1 MTKTMKY
8 DEIRL
13 NRTALSR
20 SIAYIIYMVAS
31 LYMSD
36 VYVDNEYSLERSAFF
51 YGLLDKNKQDLIESL
66 CIDFMEE
73 EVLDKL
79 PKGFLDQPI
88 AMSIKFLRKNKLYA
102 AVFEND
108 IGALWMTATPSREPF
123 FIAGIFVRSEADELE
138 TGQAAIA

>member
-1 MTKTMKY
+1 MTKTMKC
-8 DEIRL
+8 DEIRF
-13 NRTALSR
+13 NRTACSR
-20 SIAYIIYMVAS
+20 SIAYIIYMIVS
-31 LYMSD
+31 LYMQE
-36 VYVDNEYSLERSAFF
+36 VHVTNEYSLERSAFF
-51 YGLLDKNKQDLIESL
+51 YGLFDKNKQDRIESL

-88 AMSIKFLRKNKLYA
+88 AMSIKFLKKDKFYTV
-102 AVFEND
+102 VFEND

>member
-1 MTKTMKY
+1 MTKTMNH
-8 DEIRL
+8 DEIRF
-13 NRTALSR
+13 NRAAYSR
-20 SIAYIIYMVAS
+20 SIAYIIYMVVS
-31 LYMSD
+31 LYILD
-36 VYVDNEYSLERSAFF
+36 VQVTDDACLERSGFF
-51 YGLLDKNKQDLIESL
+51 YGLLNKNRQVRIGSR

-88 AMSIKFLRKNKLYA
+88 SLSIKFLKKSRLYA
-102 AVFEND
+102 VVFEND

-123 FIAGIFVRSEADELE
+123 FAAGIFERDVAGELE

>member
-20 SIAYIIYMVAS
+20 SIAYIIYMVAA

-51 YGLLDKNKQDLIESL
+51 YGLFDKNKQDRIESL

>member
-1 MTKTMKY
+1 MTKTMKC
-8 DEIRL
+8 DEIRF
-13 NRTALSR
+13 NRTACSR
-20 SIAYIIYMVAS
+20 SIAYIIYMIVS
-31 LYMSD
+31 LYMQE
-36 VYVDNEYSLERSAFF
+36 VHVTNEACLERSGFF
-51 YGLLDKNKQDLIESL
+51 YDLLNKARQDHIGSL

-108 IGALWMTATPSREPF
+108 IGAVWMTATPSREPF

>member
-13 NRTALSR
+13 NRTAFSR
-20 SIAYIIYMVAS
+20 SIAYIIYMVS
-31 LYMSD
+31 TLYMTD
-36 VYVDNEYSLERSAFF
+36 VYVNNEYSLERSAFF
-51 YGLLDKNKQDLIESL
+51 YGLFDKNKQDRIESL

-88 AMSIKFLRKNKLYA
+88 AMSIKFLKKDKFYTV
-102 AVFEND
+102 VFEND

-123 FIAGIFVRSEADELE
+123 FVAGIFVRNEADELE